1 MRQRETIVTVNDTQ
15 PNTILLLADD
25 APLRRLLTVQLQL
38 LHFDVTHLASL
49 EDAGRVRVSARTALA
64 LLDIQQFSPQAASA
78 IHRLGEFCPVIVITA
93 KDAIEQALHAG
104 AADNLVKP
112 VAPARLSAA
121 IDRAIETRAM
131 RNQFGTMEKF
141 AMYANRSDATP
152 SNHMRSQ
159 TFTLSFDEMPTM
171 EQLKDKYIE
180 RMLAAHGGNREA
192 AARAMGISARNLYRH
207 IADKRGQPCGGRY
220 SAERQAGIG
229 LTGHG
234 HRAMGT
240 AGNVSGNRT
249 EHQARDAMLVASAG
263 DDVVATIIFRI
274 QNNCRSCFSCL
285 ERDFLDPLHVG
296 STGYSRC
303 TVEDAFYICIIQR
316 ENERATR
323 TATPDIDRTDG
334 ERNIQFAGQSRSQ
347 FNRMLRVGRT
357 VRCAENF
364 LGHRP
369 SPWLITRKNFRLPGV
384 NAH

>member
-1 MRQRETIVTVNDTQ
+1 MQQRETIVTVNDTQ

-152 SNHMRSQ
+152 SNHVRSQ

-207 IADKRGQPCGGRY
+207 IADKRASRAAADTVQ
-220 SAERQAGIG
+220 SAKQE
-229 LTGHG
+229 
-234 HRAMGT
+234 
-240 AGNVSGNRT
+240 
-249 EHQARDAMLVASAG
+249 LV
-263 DDVVATIIFRI
+263 
-274 QNNCRSCFSCL
+274 
-285 ERDFLDPLHVG
+285 
-296 STGYSRC
+296 
-303 TVEDAFYICIIQR
+303 
-316 ENERATR
+316 
-323 TATPDIDRTDG
+323 
-334 ERNIQFAGQSRSQ
+334 
-347 FNRMLRVGRT
+347 
-357 VRCAENF
+357 
-364 LGHRP
+364 
-369 SPWLITRKNFRLPGV
+369 
-384 NAH
+384 